1 MKYCALILAAGNS
14 TRFQAKINK
23 LFYKI
28 NQKTVLELSL
38 HNFIMDDD
46 CKAIIV
52 VYNPNLKDEFK
63 KILANISCS
72 KQVIMVEGGY
82 YRHDSFVKGIKHCLN
97 YDWVMV
103 HDGARPFLSFDL
115 IERIKEIILL
125 KKNLDAIIPYLNIYD
140 SLIEIDNKNLKYLNR
155 NNIKIIQTP
164 QCFKIKSII
173 DIINENNKDYSDEFS
188 WILSIKK
195 IKYELIEGNK
205 INLKITYFDDLN
217 IFDLIDI

>member
-52 VYNPNLKDEFK
+52 VYNPNLKDQFK
-63 KILANISCS
+63 KILANISCL
-72 KQVIMVEGGY
+72 KQIIMVAGGN
-82 YRHDSFVKGIKHCLN
+82 YRHDSFVKGIKHCLH

-103 HDGARPFLSFDL
+103 HDAARPFLSFDL
-115 IERIKEIILL
+115 IKRIKETILY
-125 KKNLDAIIPYLNIYD
+125 KEKLDAIIPYLNIYD
-140 SLIEIDNKNLKYLNR
+140 SLIEIGNNNIKYLNR
-155 NNIKIIQTP
+155 NNIKIVQTP
-164 QCFKIKSII
+164 QCFKVKSII
-173 DIINENNKDYSDEFS
+173 DIINKNNKDYSDEFS
-188 WILSIKK
+188 WILSIKN
-195 IKYELIEGNK
+195 IDYQLIEGDNG
-205 INLKITYFDDLN
+205 NFKITYFKELKY
-217 IFDLIDI
+217 L

>member
-52 VYNPNLKDEFK
+52 VYNPNLKDQFK
-63 KILANISCS
+63 KILANISCL
-72 KQVIMVEGGY
+72 KQVIMVAGGN

-115 IERIKEIILL
+115 IKRIKETILY
-125 KKNLDAIIPYLNIYD
+125 KEKLDAIIPYLNIYD
-140 SLIEIDNKNLKYLNR
+140 SLIEIGNNNIKYLNR
-155 NNIKIIQTP
+155 NNIKIVQTP
-164 QCFKIKSII
+164 QCFKVKSII
-173 DIINENNKDYSDEFS
+173 DIINKNNKDYSDEFS
-188 WILSIKK
+188 WILSIKN
-195 IKYELIEGNK
+195 IDYQLIEGDNG
-205 INLKITYFDDLN
+205 NFKITYFKELKY
-217 IFDLIDI
+217 L

>member
-38 HNFIMDDD
+38 HNFIIDDD

-52 VYNPNLKDEFK
+52 VYNPNLKEEFK

-72 KQVIMVEGGY
+72 KQVIMVAGGN

-115 IERIKEIILL
+115 IKRIKEIISH
-125 KKNLDAIIPYLNIYD
+125 KKNLEAIIPYLNIYH
-140 SLIEIDNKNLKYLNR
+140 SLIEISNNNLKYLNR

-164 QCFKIKSII
+164 QCLKVKSII
-173 DIINENNKDYSDEFS
+173 DIINKNNKDYSDEFS
-188 WILSIKK
+188 WILSFKNIN
-195 IKYELIEGNK
+195 YELINGDND
-205 INLKITYFDDLN
+205 NFKITYLKDVKYL
-217 IFDLIDI
+217 

>member
-52 VYNPNLKDEFK
+52 VYNPNLKDQFK
-63 KILANISCS
+63 KILANISCL
-72 KQVIMVEGGY
+72 KQVIMVAGGN

-103 HDGARPFLSFDL
+103 HDGARPFFSFDL
-115 IERIKEIILL
+115 IKRIKETILY
-125 KKNLDAIIPYLNIYD
+125 KEKLDAIIPYLNIY
-140 SLIEIDNKNLKYLNR
+140 NWN
-155 NNIKIIQTP
+155 
-164 QCFKIKSII
+164 
-173 DIINENNKDYSDEFS
+173 
-188 WILSIKK
+188 W
-195 IKYELIEGNK
+195 
-205 INLKITYFDDLN
+205 
-217 IFDLIDI
+217 

>member
-52 VYNPNLKDEFK
+52 VYNPNLKDQFK
-63 KILANISCS
+63 KILANISCL
-72 KQVIMVEGGY
+72 KQIIMVAGGN

-115 IERIKEIILL
+115 IKRIKETILY
-125 KKNLDAIIPYLNIYD
+125 KEKLDAIIPYLNIYD
-140 SLIEIDNKNLKYLNR
+140 SLIEIGNNNIKYLNR
-155 NNIKIIQTP
+155 NNIKIVQTP
-164 QCFKIKSII
+164 QCFKVKSII
-173 DIINENNKDYSDEFS
+173 DIINKNNKDYSDEFS
-188 WILSIKK
+188 WILSIKN
-195 IKYELIEGNK
+195 IKYELIEGDNG
-205 INLKITYFDDLN
+205 NFKITYFKELKY
-217 IFDLIDI
+217 L